1 MAEAAADEET
11 TTEEVLVVD
20 LAAAEA
26 AAAADLD
33 VNAAV
38 HLVVAAAVLD
48 PKKKVDLA
56 DAAKAVAADL
66 DRIVLHDVRM
76 HPNPKDSAQEH
87 LDARNHLVIAR
98 AQDALEKTNFGLL
111 IFY

>member
-48 PKKKVDLA
+48 PKKKAVLV
-56 DAAKAVAADL
+56 DAAKPVAEVLDL
-66 DRIVLHDVRM
+66 IVPHVVRM
-76 HPNPKDSAQEH
+76 LPNQKDSALE
-87 LDARNHLVIAR
+87 LRDVRNLLVIAR
-98 AQDALEKTNFGLL
+98 AQDAPEKTNLGLL